1 MDAAPHP
8 SSRVIAVITCLND
21 HPAMVSAMKTRFSL
35 AALTAVMICGTGR
48 LCFSQEWASAMFD
61 HLQHDFGMVAR
72 GAKVEHV
79 FTLKNLYVE
88 DVHIANVR
96 TTCGC
101 TQPRFTKDTLKTY
114 EVGQII
120 ATVDT
125 RAFMGRKDATITVT
139 FDKPFPAEVQLH
151 TYVYIRSDVVF
162 EPGEVLFSGVPA
174 GTAAA
179 RKVQLSYAGRNDWQ
193 IVQALPS
200 VPFLD
205 AKLVETARG
214 GGQVRYEITVTLQA
228 DAPPGYFSERID
240 LTTNDVRSD
249 AQRISL
255 PVEGSVVAA
264 VSVQPSQVLL
274 GVVKSG
280 ATLAR
285 NIVIQAREPF
295 QVLEVQGPDARFRFV
310 TPTGKKSVTVIPMTF
325 EATGGAGD
333 IRGEIV
339 IRTDLAGYEM
349 IRVPVLGKIE

>member
-1 MDAAPHP
+1 
-8 SSRVIAVITCLND
+8 
-21 HPAMVSAMKTRFSL
+21 MKIHLGLLT
-35 AALTAVMICGTGR
+35 LTAMMIVCAGR
-48 LCFSQEWASAMFD
+48 LSLGQEWATAMFD
-61 HLQHDFGMVAR
+61 HTSHDFGMVAR

-88 DVHIANVR
+88 DVHIAGVR
-96 TTCGC
+96 TSCGC
-101 TQPRFTKDTLKTY
+101 TQPRLTKDTLKTY
-114 EVGQII
+114 ETAQII

-125 RAFMGRKDATITVT
+125 RAFLGRKDATITVT

-174 GTAAA
+174 GTTAA

-193 IVQALPS
+193 IVQAVPS

-205 AKLVETARG
+205 VKLVETARG

-240 LTTNDVRSD
+240 LITNDLRRD
-249 AQRISL
+249 AQRVSL

-264 VSVQPSQVLL
+264 VTVQPSQLLL
-274 GVVKSG
+274 GVVKPG
-280 ATLAR
+280 NTPAR

-295 QVLEVQGPDARFRFV
+295 RVLQVTGPDARFRFV
-310 TPTGKKSVTVIPMTF
+310 VPTEKKSVTVIPVTF
-325 EATGGAGD
+325 EATNETGE
-333 IRGEIV
+333 IRGEIIV
-339 IRTDLAGYEM
+339 RTDLPGYET
-349 IRVPVLGKIE
+349 IRVPVLGKVE

>member
-1 MDAAPHP
+1 MNKHFGLLTL
-8 SSRVIAVITCLND
+8 AV
-21 HPAMVSAMKTRFSL
+21 
-35 AALTAVMICGTGR
+35 LTVVCSGR
-48 LCFSQEWASAMFD
+48 LSLGQEWATAMFD
-61 HLQHDFGMVAR
+61 HTQHDFGMVAR

-96 TTCGC
+96 TSCGC

-114 EVGQII
+114 ETGQII

-193 IVQALPS
+193 IVKAVPS

-205 AKLVETARG
+205 VKLVETARG
-214 GGQVRYEITVTLQA
+214 GGQVRYEITVTLQP
-228 DAPPGYFSERID
+228 DTPPGYFSERID

-249 AQRISL
+249 AQRVSL

-274 GVVKSG
+274 GVVRPG
-280 ATLAR
+280 NTLAR

-295 QVLEVQGPDARFRFV
+295 QVLGVDGPDDRFRFV
-310 TPTGKKSVTVIPMTF
+310 IPNGKKSVTVIPMTF
-325 EATGGAGD
+325 EAASQTGE

-339 IRTDLAGYEM
+339 VRTDLPGYET
-349 IRVPVLGKIE
+349 IRVPVLGKVE

>member
-1 MDAAPHP
+1 M
-8 SSRVIAVITCLND
+8 VN
-21 HPAMVSAMKTRFSL
+21 AMNKHFALLTL
-35 AALTAVMICGTGR
+35 AALTVVCSGR
-48 LCFSQEWASAMFD
+48 LSLGQEWATAMFD
-61 HLQHDFGMVAR
+61 HTQHDFGMVAR

-96 TTCGC
+96 TSCGC

-114 EVGQII
+114 ETGQII

-193 IVQALPS
+193 IVKAVPS

-205 AKLVETARG
+205 VKLVETARG
-214 GGQVRYEITVTLQA
+214 GGQVRYEITVTLQP

-249 AQRISL
+249 AQRVSL

-274 GVVKSG
+274 GVVRPG
-280 ATLAR
+280 NTLAR

-295 QVLEVQGPDARFRFV
+295 QVLGVDGPDDRFRFV
-310 TPTGKKSVTVIPMTF
+310 IPNGKKSVTVIPMTF
-325 EATGGAGD
+325 EAASQTGE

-339 IRTDLAGYEM
+339 VRTDLPGYET
-349 IRVPVLGKIE
+349 IRVPVLGKVE

>member
-1 MDAAPHP
+1 
-8 SSRVIAVITCLND
+8 
-21 HPAMVSAMKTRFSL
+21 MKTPL
-35 AALTAVMICGTGR
+35 GLLTLAVMSVVCAGR
-48 LCFSQEWASAMFD
+48 LSLGQEWASAMFD
-61 HLQHDFGMVAR
+61 HTHHDFGMVAR

-96 TTCGC
+96 TSCGC
-101 TQPRFTKDTLKTY
+101 TQPRSTKNTLKTY
-114 EVGQII
+114 ETGQIV

-162 EPGEVLFSGVPA
+162 EPGEVLFSGIPA
-174 GTAAA
+174 STAAE

-193 IVQALPS
+193 IVKAVPS
-200 VPFLD
+200 APFLD
-205 AKLVETARG
+205 VKMVETARG
-214 GGQVRYEITVTLQA
+214 GGQVRYEITVRLQPET
-228 DAPPGYFSERID
+228 PPGYFTERIE
-240 LTTNDVRSD
+240 LTTNDVRGD

-274 GVVKSG
+274 GVVKPG
-280 ATLAR
+280 NTVAR

-295 QVLEVQGPDARFRFV
+295 HVLGVDGPDARFRFV
-310 TPTGKKSVTVIPMTF
+310 VPTGEKSVTVIPLTF
-325 EATGGAGD
+325 DAAGEAGE

-339 IRTDLAGYEM
+339 VRTDLPGYEA

>member
-1 MDAAPHP
+1 MVNAMNKHFGLLTL
-8 SSRVIAVITCLND
+8 AV
-21 HPAMVSAMKTRFSL
+21 
-35 AALTAVMICGTGR
+35 LTVVCSGR
-48 LCFSQEWASAMFD
+48 LSLGQEWATAMFD
-61 HLQHDFGMVAR
+61 HTQHDFGMVAR

-96 TTCGC
+96 TSCGC

-114 EVGQII
+114 ETGQII

-193 IVQALPS
+193 IVKAVPS

-205 AKLVETARG
+205 VKLVETARG
-214 GGQVRYEITVTLQA
+214 GGQVRYEITVTLQP
-228 DAPPGYFSERID
+228 DTPPGYFSERID

-249 AQRISL
+249 AQRVSL

-274 GVVKSG
+274 GVVRPG
-280 ATLAR
+280 NTLAR

-295 QVLEVQGPDARFRFV
+295 QVLGVDGPDDRFRFV
-310 TPTGKKSVTVIPMTF
+310 IPNGKKSVTVIPMTF
-325 EATGGAGD
+325 EAASQTGE

-339 IRTDLAGYEM
+339 VRTDLPGYET
-349 IRVPVLGKIE
+349 IRVPVLGKVE